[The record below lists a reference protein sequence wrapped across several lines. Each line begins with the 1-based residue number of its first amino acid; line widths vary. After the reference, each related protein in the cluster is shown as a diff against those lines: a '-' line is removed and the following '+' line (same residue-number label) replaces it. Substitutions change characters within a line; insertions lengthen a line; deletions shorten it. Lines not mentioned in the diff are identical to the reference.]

1 MLDGTGA
8 CPAAAGGLAV
18 NSNNDAVLRLE
29 NLNVAFNGEPA
40 VRGVSL
46 EIRAGECLALVGE
59 SGSGK
64 SVTARSLIGLAGT
77 GAKVGADRLELS
89 GRNLA
94 GLSQRAWRQVR
105 GSRIGFILQDALVS
119 LDPLRTIGREIDDAL
134 RLGSGYSRRD
144 RARRVLS
151 LLEDVGL
158 DNPAQRA
165 GQRSGELSGG
175 MRQRALIASAIALDP
190 ELVIADEPT
199 TALDAT
205 VQAQILDLL
214 AGLRERGSAM
224 LLISHDL
231 AVVESVADRVAVMTE
246 GRIVESGPA
255 AQVLGSPGHEY
266 TRKLLRA
273 VPADHAR
280 GTRLSA
286 SPAPAG
292 QPASHVSAQAA
303 APGAS
308 GGTRTAAG
316 PAAVG
321 QLPLPVRLP
330 AGQPPAGTP
339 VLQAAGLTKY
349 FRTPD
354 KKPFTAVDGVTFELS
369 AGETLGLVGESGSGK
384 TTAARLVLGLA
395 EPDGGEV
402 RLFGQP
408 WSGLPERERRSRRT
422 LIGAVYQDPLSSF
435 DPRLT
440 VGQLL
445 ADALSGGR
453 SLNARTHAADTAR
466 LLDLVGL
473 PARFAARGPRTLSGG
488 QRQRVAIAR
497 ALAPKPKIVICD
509 EPASALDV
517 SVQAQILDLLDDLQR
532 EFGLSYLF
540 ISHDLG
546 VVRHMSDRVAVM
558 QRGRIVEQGP
568 AEQLFS
574 SPQHAYTRRLL
585 AAAVHPP
592 RTGG

>member
-1 MLDGTGA
+1 
-8 CPAAAGGLAV
+8 V
-18 NSNNDAVLRLE
+18 NSKNDAVLRLE
-29 NLNVAFNGEPA
+29 NLNVTFGGEPA

-64 SVTARSLIGLAGT
+64 SVTARALIGLAGA
-77 GAKVGADRLELS
+77 GAKVSTDRLELS

-94 GLSQRAWRQVR
+94 GLSQRAWQRVR

-134 RLGSGYSRRD
+134 RLGSKDSRRD
-144 RARRVLS
+144 RARRILS

-190 ELVIADEPT
+190 ELIIADEPT

-214 AGLRERGSAM
+214 AALRERGSAM

-246 GRIVESGPA
+246 GRIVELGPA
-255 AQVLGSPGHEY
+255 AQVLGSPRHEY

-273 VPADHAR
+273 VPADHPR

-286 SPAPAG
+286 PPEPADQA
-292 QPASHVSAQAA
+292 ASHVSGRAA
-303 APGAS
+303 AGAAETPGGSGAS
-308 GGTRTAAG
+308 AAPATAG
-316 PAAVG
+316 PQPAAARI
-321 QLPLPVRLP
+321 QAEKAP
-330 AGQPPAGTP
+330 AAAP
-339 VLQAAGLTKY
+339 VLQAAGLTKS

-354 KKPFTAVDGVTFELS
+354 KKPFTAVDSVSFELA

-408 WSGLPERERRSRRT
+408 WSGLPERERRSRRA

-453 SLNARTHAADTAR
+453 SLNPRAQAADTAR

-473 PARFAARGPRTLSGG
+473 PARFAARGTRTLSGG

-497 ALAPKPKIVICD
+497 ALAPKPRIIICD

-568 AEQLFS
+568 AEHLFS
-574 SPQHAYTRRLL
+574 SPQHAYTQRLL
-585 AAAVHPP
+585 AATVHPP
-592 RTGG
+592 RTGS

>member
-1 MLDGTGA
+1 M
-8 CPAAAGGLAV
+8 
-18 NSNNDAVLRLE
+18 NSKNDAVLRLE
-29 NLNVAFNGEPA
+29 NLNVAFGGEPA

-64 SVTARSLIGLAGT
+64 SVTARALIGLAGA
-77 GAKVGADRLELS
+77 GAKVSTDRLELS

-94 GLSQRAWRQVR
+94 GLSQRAWQQVR

-134 RLGSGYSRRD
+134 RLGSKDSRRD
-144 RARRVLS
+144 RARRILS

-190 ELVIADEPT
+190 ELIIADEPT

-214 AGLRERGSAM
+214 AALREKGSAM

-246 GRIVESGPA
+246 GRIVELGPA
-255 AQVLGSPGHEY
+255 AQVLGSPRHEY

-273 VPADHAR
+273 VPADHPR

-286 SPAPAG
+286 SPEPAD
-292 QPASHVSAQAA
+292 QTASHVSGRAA
-303 APGAS
+303 AGAAETPGGSGAS
-308 GGTRTAAG
+308 AG
-316 PAAVG
+316 PAAAG
-321 QLPLPVRLP
+321 QLTVAARMQADKAP
-330 AGQPPAGTP
+330 AAAP
-339 VLQAAGLTKY
+339 VLQAAGLAKS

-354 KKPFTAVDGVTFELS
+354 KKPFTAVDSVSFELA

-408 WSGLPERERRSRRT
+408 WSGLPERERRSRRA

-453 SLNARTHAADTAR
+453 SLNPKAQAADTAR

-473 PARFAARGPRTLSGG
+473 SARFAARGTRTLSGG

-497 ALAPKPKIVICD
+497 ALAPKPRIIICD

-568 AEQLFS
+568 AEHLFS
-574 SPQHAYTRRLL
+574 SPQHAYTQRLL
-585 AAAVHPP
+585 AATVHPP
-592 RTGG
+592 RTGS

>member
-1 MLDGTGA
+1 M
-8 CPAAAGGLAV
+8 
-18 NSNNDAVLRLE
+18 NSKNDAVLRLE
-29 NLNVAFNGEPA
+29 NLNVAFGGEPA

-64 SVTARSLIGLAGT
+64 SVTARALIGLAGA
-77 GAKVGADRLELS
+77 GAKVSTDRLELS

-94 GLSQRAWRQVR
+94 GLSQRAWQQVR

-134 RLGSGYSRRD
+134 RLGSKDSRRD
-144 RARRVLS
+144 RARRILS

-190 ELVIADEPT
+190 ELIIADEPT

-214 AGLRERGSAM
+214 AALRERGSAM

-246 GRIVESGPA
+246 GRIVELGPA
-255 AQVLGSPGHEY
+255 AQVLGSPRHEY

-273 VPADHAR
+273 VPADHPR

-286 SPAPAG
+286 SPEPAD
-292 QPASHVSAQAA
+292 QTASHVSGRAA
-303 APGAS
+303 AGAAETPGGSGAS
-308 GGTRTAAG
+308 AG
-316 PAAVG
+316 PAAAG
-321 QLPLPVRLP
+321 QLTVAARMQADKAP
-330 AGQPPAGTP
+330 AAAP
-339 VLQAAGLTKY
+339 VLQAAGLTKS

-354 KKPFTAVDGVTFELS
+354 KKPFTAVDSVSFELA

-408 WSGLPERERRSRRT
+408 WSGLPERERRSRRA

-453 SLNARTHAADTAR
+453 SLNPKAQAADTAR

-473 PARFAARGPRTLSGG
+473 PARFAARGTRTLSGG

-497 ALAPKPKIVICD
+497 ALAPKPRIIICD

-568 AEQLFS
+568 AEHLFS
-574 SPQHAYTRRLL
+574 SPQHAYTQRLL
-585 AAAVHPP
+585 AATVHPP
-592 RTGG
+592 RTGS

>member
-1 MLDGTGA
+1 M
-8 CPAAAGGLAV
+8 
-18 NSNNDAVLRLE
+18 NSKNDAVLRLE
-29 NLNVAFNGEPA
+29 NLNVAFGGEPA

-64 SVTARSLIGLAGT
+64 SVTARALIGLAGA
-77 GAKVGADRLELS
+77 GAKVSTDRLELS

-134 RLGSGYSRRD
+134 RLGSKDSRRD
-144 RARRVLS
+144 RARRILS

-190 ELVIADEPT
+190 ELIIADEPT

-214 AGLRERGSAM
+214 AALRERGSAM

-246 GRIVESGPA
+246 GRIVELGPA
-255 AQVLGSPGHEY
+255 AQVLGSPRHEY

-273 VPADHAR
+273 VPADQPR

-286 SPAPAG
+286 SPEPAD
-292 QPASHVSAQAA
+292 QTASHISGRAA
-303 APGAS
+303 AGAAGSPGGSGAS
-308 GGTRTAAG
+308 AG
-316 PAAVG
+316 PAAAG
-321 QLPLPVRLP
+321 PLPVAARNQADKAP
-330 AGQPPAGTP
+330 AATP
-339 VLQAAGLTKY
+339 VLQAAGLTKS

-354 KKPFTAVDGVTFELS
+354 KKPFTAVDSVSFQLA

-402 RLFGQP
+402 RLFGQA
-408 WSGLPERERRSRRT
+408 WSGLPERERRSRRA

-453 SLNARTHAADTAR
+453 SLNPKAQAADTAR

-473 PARFAARGPRTLSGG
+473 PARFASRGTRTLSGG

-497 ALAPKPKIVICD
+497 ALAPKPRIIICD

-568 AEQLFS
+568 AEHLFS
-574 SPQHAYTRRLL
+574 SPQHAYTQRLL
-585 AAAVHPP
+585 AATVHPP
-592 RTGG
+592 RTGS